1 MASPNAVKT
10 LRSLLHELR
19 LLSPNGCIKDSL
31 ASKYILA
38 QFQKYKTTDEQLC
51 KAKSEM
57 QFMGN
62 TYLSYL
68 QSLRKQNEIQSYYN
82 GRGDRTVAETAN
94 IVGFKL
100 PHDPK

>member
-1 MASPNAVKT
+1 MATPAAVKT

-19 LLSPNGCIKDSL
+19 LIQPDGCIKNSL

-38 QFQKYKTTDEQLC
+38 QFKKYKTTDQQLC
-51 KAKSEM
+51 KDKEEM

-68 QSLRKQNEIQSYYN
+68 QSLRKQNDIQTYYN
-82 GRGDRTVAETAN
+82 GKGDRTVEETAKM
-94 IVGFKL
+94 VGFKL
-100 PHDPK
+100 PQDPK